1 MRQSVSVESHNYRFE
16 LDAAKGVV
24 YPNGQ
29 ERPIGVFAKVSD
41 RDFLYEIVMPDNQVY
56 QQVISVMSSKQS
68 DTRALKRLTYICS
81 EIYKDTSDLAIWK
94 RLDVEDGE

>member
-1 MRQSVSVESHNYRFE
+1 M
-16 LDAAKGVV
+16 DAAKGVV
-24 YPNGQ
+24 YPEGA

-41 RDFLYEIVMPDNQVY
+41 RDFLYEIVMPNNQVY
-56 QQVISVMSSKQS
+56 QQVVSVMSNKQS

-94 RLDVEDGE
+94 RLDIEDGE